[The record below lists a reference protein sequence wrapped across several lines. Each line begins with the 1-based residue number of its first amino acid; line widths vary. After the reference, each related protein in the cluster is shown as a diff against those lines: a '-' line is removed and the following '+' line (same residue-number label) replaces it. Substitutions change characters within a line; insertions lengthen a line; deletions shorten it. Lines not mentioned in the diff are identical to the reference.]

1 MNKIKFEIY
10 QQVLRDVYQNFEDTE
25 EFFKTENSENT
36 LLKQNVVEEVIF
48 LYT

>member
-1 MNKIKFEIY
+1 MNQIKFEIY

-25 EFFKTENSENT
+25 EFFKTENSETT